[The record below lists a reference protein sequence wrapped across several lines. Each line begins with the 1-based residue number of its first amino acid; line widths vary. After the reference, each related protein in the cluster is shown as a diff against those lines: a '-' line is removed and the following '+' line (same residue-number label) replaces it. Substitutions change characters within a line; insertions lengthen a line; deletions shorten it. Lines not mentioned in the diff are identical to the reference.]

1 MKMKTAEEM
10 VLEKNRP
17 TISIDA
23 SKPVI
28 DALNLM
34 VQNKIGAI
42 LVSEGGRSVG
52 IYTERD
58 LLRNMVAPGFNPQ
71 TSRIGDHMTHPI
83 KTAPHNTS
91 LLKLKEMYL
100 GLFIRHI
107 MIEKEGEH
115 IGMLSIGDIL
125 RASLLEQDRRIKD
138 LNAIASWE
146 YYENW
151 GWDRSKK

>member
-1 MKMKTAEEM
+1 MKTAEEM

-17 TISIDA
+17 TVTIDA
-23 SKPVI
+23 SKPII
-28 DALNLM
+28 DALKLM
-34 VQNKIGAI
+34 NDHKIGAI
-42 LVSEGGRSVG
+42 LVNEGGRSVG

-58 LLRNMVAPGFNPQ
+58 LLRNMADRGFDPQ
-71 TSRIGDHMTHPI
+71 TSRIGDYMTIPL
-83 KTAPHNTS
+83 KTAPHDTS
-91 LLKLKEMYL
+91 LLKLKEMFL

-107 MIEKEGEH
+107 MIEKEGNH
-115 IGMLSIGDIL
+115 IGLLSIGDVL
-125 RASLLEQDRRIKD
+125 RASLLEQDRQIKD